1 MSATDNTYT
10 QACLLGLV
18 QKRPL
23 DDACPNISA
32 HRIHVAGNKH
42 ALGRKPL
49 AKIMLRQLAEDS
61 DNGFKPLRKQG
72 ARGALLD

>member
-1 MSATDNTYT
+1 MSSVKSS
-10 QACLLGLV
+10 QAAEESDVRHRQYLHTSLFV
-18 QKRPL
+18 
-23 DDACPNISA
+23 ISA